1 LLFLDARRLAGQ
13 VAQVV
18 ELGAANPPA
27 ADHRDVGDHG
37 AVEREDALDTDAVG
51 DLSDREAFADAATA
65 TRDAHA
71 LERLNALLV
80 SFLDADVHAERVA
93 GTKGRHVAAQPGF
106 LSFDEG
112 VHRSAPG

>member
-1 LLFLDARRLAGQ
+1 MLSAKVPFDRGPAHRSRVGAGGLLFRGASRRNGHALLLFLDARRLAGQ

-51 DLSDREAFADAATA
+51 DLSDLKLSLTPLPRRAMHTPS
-65 TRDAHA
+65 
-71 LERLNALLV
+71 NA
-80 SFLDADVHAERVA
+80 
-93 GTKGRHVAAQPGF
+93 
-106 LSFDEG
+106 
-112 VHRSAPG
+112 